1 MNDVALIS
9 FVKVEKFV
17 SALYCVSY
25 SDLETVYYSVIETN
39 VHVLWEHKDN
49 IVGILLPVTCGS

>member
-1 MNDVALIS
+1 M
-9 FVKVEKFV
+9 KVEESI

-25 SDLETVYYSVIETN
+25 SDIETVYYSVIESN
-39 VHVLWEHKDN
+39 MHVLWEHKDN